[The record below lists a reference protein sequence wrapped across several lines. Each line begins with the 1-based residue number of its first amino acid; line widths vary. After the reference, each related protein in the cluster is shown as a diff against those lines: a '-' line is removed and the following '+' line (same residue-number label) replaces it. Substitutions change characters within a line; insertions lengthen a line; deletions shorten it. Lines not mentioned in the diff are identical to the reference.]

1 MTASEEKNTRRSRA
15 SGSSR
20 WRTNDAWARCL
31 LITRAACVIRSHA
44 LSLLSQHSPPG
55 YITASPSR
63 SSLIISMTAVDVP
76 YYTFNNGVR
85 VPGVGLG
92 YVSTSALESTSVTFR
107 VQMFHRLV
115 RGRRARV

>member
-1 MTASEEKNTRRSRA
+1 
-15 SGSSR
+15 
-20 WRTNDAWARCL
+20 
-31 LITRAACVIRSHA
+31 
-44 LSLLSQHSPPG
+44 
-55 YITASPSR
+55 
-63 SSLIISMTAVDVP
+63 MTAVDVP

-107 VQMFHRLV
+107 AQMFHRLV